1 MNSYIVHKETLCK
14 TCGKQLLDEGTHIDV
29 SGFIARFDR
38 EAVTMIKSVEDYMKY
53 AEYIDSQLLA
63 NGQIEITCD
72 NVTYVIRKL

>member
-29 SGFIARFDR
+29 SGFIARFDS
-38 EAVTMIKSVEDYMKY
+38 EAVKMINSVDDYINY
-53 AEYIDSQLLA
+53 AAHIDSQLLA
-63 NGQIEITCD
+63 NGQIEITRD